1 MPSSRAMRI
10 ENICQ
15 LEWEM
20 FSRVRNCGGP
30 AACQKDAAFF
40 KKMRSCQF
48 AVWSDALL
56 ASYEADLREAR
67 DAGRNL
73 PAEKYA
79 WMMEDTHPEEFA
91 RLAPLLPRISP
102 QQRKLIETIVNIQ
115 IVWEREVDRRFP
127 GFRAGGRPLTKDG
140 DCRGGTSFE
149 TYLAGELKT
158 CSVRT
163 LRQYVRHIR
172 EIQRKGGNLAL
183 EVAENMARAYGHETL
198 LAAEASLHRRQT
210 S

>member
-1 MPSSRAMRI
+1 MLRTDTAIRAARPRSKTVR
-10 ENICQ
+10 
-15 LEWEM
+15 M
-20 FSRVRNCGGP
+20 FDGDGARLR
-30 AACQKDAAFF
+30 
-40 KKMRSCQF
+40 RR
-48 AVWSDALL
+48 AVFH
-56 ASYEADLREAR
+56 
-67 DAGRNL
+67 GH
-73 PAEKYA
+73 A

-127 GFRAGGRPLTKDG
+127 RFRAGGRPLTKDG

-183 EVAENMARAYGHETL
+183 EVAENMARAYTFPPAGCARHRGPRAGRPHRKRAGHHSRRRTGMN
-198 LAAEASLHRRQT
+198 ASF
-210 S
+210 